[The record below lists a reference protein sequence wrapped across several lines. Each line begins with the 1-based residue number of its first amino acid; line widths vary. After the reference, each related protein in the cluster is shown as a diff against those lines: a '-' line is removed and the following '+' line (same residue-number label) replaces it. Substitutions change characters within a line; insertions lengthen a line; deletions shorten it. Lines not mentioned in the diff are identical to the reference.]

1 MKSAIQFALVF
12 AVGLSIGV
20 LARSLISPNTNKQ
33 TNQPSENAY
42 NENQIQ
48 KIMNNFQGDL
58 NKLEAAKNA
67 EDAEQ
72 LSKRV
77 EAQLRILDI
86 NIKFR
91 ESQYAK
97 VAPFI
102 GLAGVLLGWVLGALA
117 PRLLNK
123 RSAGSQP

>member
-20 LARSLISPNTNKQ
+20 LAHSLISPNTNNQ
-33 TNQPSENAY
+33 ANQPSENAY

-77 EAQLRILDI
+77 EAQLGILDI

-123 RSAGSQP
+123 RGAGSQP